1 MIMIQM
7 IKEKRKK
14 KKKKKQEV
22 EEKEA
27 EEEEEEEGRD
37 WNEESQSIFAL
48 SETWILSFTKQFFC
62 LFVCLF
68 VFVFGLFS
76 LYIFLTSN
84 WIQKKLTKEK
94 NFFFFENWIKKQK
107 KKPTNKKI

>member
-1 MIMIQM
+1 MIQM

-76 LYIFLTSN
+76 LYNFFNIELN
-84 WIQKKLTKEK
+84 PEKINEWKK
-94 NFFFFENWIKKQK
+94 FFFFWKLN
-107 KKPTNKKI
+107 

>member
-94 NFFFFENWIKKQK
+94 KFFFLKIELKNK